1 MAGLP
6 SQLLLQYYT
15 LIGDGIAA
23 GKLLNMVRVEVAVQA
38 EGDARACGQRGVLVP
53 LALSSR
59 DL

>member
-23 GKLLNMVRVEVAVQA
+23 GKLLNMVRVEVAV
-38 EGDARACGQRGVLVP
+38 
-53 LALSSR
+53 
-59 DL
+59 